1 MVIIFSFKCMKEY
14 EKVYMVSYLCTRN
27 QRYNTCL
34 SVSESRIAP
43 ENIYIY
49 IYIYIYTYK
58 YVAFLVSE
66 MECSQTTRN
75 ARFTFNK
82 WKTDTNNPVAHR
94 GSVSF
99 IRGKGNS
106 SYRHKR

>member
-1 MVIIFSFKCMKEY
+1 
-14 EKVYMVSYLCTRN
+14 MVSYLCTRN

-43 ENIYIY
+43 EN
-49 IYIYIYTYK
+49 IYIYTYK

-94 GSVSF
+94 EVSVSSEEKATAHTD
-99 IRGKGNS
+99 IKDKIKNAKG
-106 SYRHKR
+106 